1 MSEPVEILSSA
12 PADAV
17 GTGTG
22 GGSCGC
28 NEHNEDVPVL
38 DVRAIPHAVR
48 HGAVFGAFDQI
59 GPGGSLIIVAPHAP
73 LPMLAQLSQRAP
85 IETEFLTEGPIEWRV
100 RITRTAA

>member
-17 GTGTG
+17 GTAPS

-28 NEHNEDVPVL
+28 GGHDEDMPVL
-38 DVRAIPHAVR
+38 DVRDIPHAVR
-48 HGAVFGAFDQI
+48 HGAVFGAFEQI
-59 GPGGSLIIVAPHAP
+59 RPGGSLIIVAPHAP

-85 IETEFLTEGPIEWRV
+85 IETEFLTEGPVEWRV
-100 RITRTAA
+100 RITRTA

>member
-1 MSEPVEILSSA
+1 MSEPVEILKSA

-17 GTGTG
+17 GTAPS

-28 NEHNEDVPVL
+28 GGHDEDVPVL
-38 DVRAIPHAVR
+38 DVRDIPHAVR

-59 GPGGSLIIVAPHAP
+59 RPGGSLVIVAPHAP

-85 IETEFLTEGPIEWRV
+85 IETEFLTEGPVEWRV